1 MNPENPSHRTG
12 LRYRFPLYPTQFL
25 VAMAIVSIG
34 PLLDSMMG
42 DLGVPLSRGGLI
54 SAGLYIGNVT
64 AIVILNT
71 TMARVPAKRVLLAGT
86 TLQGAGLIV
95 AGSVSWSLWSLVLAY
110 VLIGFSGALMNTTCW
125 MWLSAHIKKNTATSA
140 LQMILFF
147 ALAMM
152 LLPVIL
158 GFALDRGAAWRWVL
172 VTEGCLSLFMTVVFL
187 FLPLTDI
194 PGRQN
199 VRMSHLKQVIAYD
212 AKLLLGIMGAGF
224 MYVGA
229 EMTMNVWLPKFQI
242 DVFSATDTLAGL
254 SVTLFWVGLVA
265 GRLIMMPLTRR
276 YPPSRLLLIC
286 AFTMA
291 VFTVAIGLA
300 PSQVAALAL
309 SVGAG
314 LGASASYGIIGSYSG
329 RFPGWQSSVA
339 SSLFIFAGGLG
350 SITLPYV
357 MGPLADSAGFRIA
370 LALIAVPAFAYAM
383 FALLIRARS
392 GERTR

>member
-1 MNPENPSHRTG
+1 M
-12 LRYRFPLYPTQFL
+12 
-25 VAMAIVSIG
+25 
-34 PLLDSMMG
+34 
-42 DLGVPLSRGGLI
+42 
-54 SAGLYIGNVT
+54 
-64 AIVILNT
+64 
-71 TMARVPAKRVLLAGT
+71 
-86 TLQGAGLIV
+86 
-95 AGSVSWSLWSLVLAY
+95 
-110 VLIGFSGALMNTTCW
+110 
-125 MWLSAHIKKNTATSA
+125 
-140 LQMILFF
+140 
-147 ALAMM
+147 
-152 LLPVIL
+152 
-158 GFALDRGAAWRWVL
+158 
-172 VTEGCLSLFMTVVFL
+172 
-187 FLPLTDI
+187 
-194 PGRQN
+194 
-199 VRMSHLKQVIAYD
+199 
-212 AKLLLGIMGAGF
+212 
-224 MYVGA
+224 
-229 EMTMNVWLPKFQI
+229 
-242 DVFSATDTLAGL
+242 
-254 SVTLFWVGLVA
+254 TLFWVGLVA